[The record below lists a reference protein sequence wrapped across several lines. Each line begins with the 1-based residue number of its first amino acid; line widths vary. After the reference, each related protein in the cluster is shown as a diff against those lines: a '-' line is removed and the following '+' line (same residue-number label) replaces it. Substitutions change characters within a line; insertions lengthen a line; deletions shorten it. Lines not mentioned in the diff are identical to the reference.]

1 MEYLPEKKRTQQ
13 AQVRKKEAKLKDFRG
28 FLADKEVVLALVKCK
43 YISNIFSNLIYI
55 FRSTFNEMSK
65 RITCQSSRP
74 FS

>member
-28 FLADKEVVLALVKCK
+28 FLADKEVVLALTKCM
-43 YISNIFSNLIYI
+43 YTYTFTLIMFSIYRFTI
-55 FRSTFNEMSK
+55 NEMPK
-65 RITCQSSRP
+65 RITSKSIRP